1 MGPHGETYGEHE
13 TLGRYDDTKLK
24 EYLAKY
30 DNLVFF
36 TGHSHLAFAM
46 QKYNPSLNIGQ
57 YKNSAVMVHIP
68 SVSATRVTGIKEGKF
83 GLVDEN
89 ILSGSEGYLVSVYD
103 NRIVITGINFNKG
116 MFVADANYV
125 IYK

>member
-1 MGPHGETYGEHE
+1 MF
-13 TLGRYDDTKLK
+13 DDTGLK

-30 DNLVFF
+30 NNVIFF
-36 TGHSHLAFAM
+36 AGHSHLAFAM
-46 QKYNPSLNIGQ
+46 QKYNPNLNIGQ

-83 GLVDEN
+83 DLVDEN
-89 ILSGSEGYLVSVYD
+89 FLSGSEGYLVSVYE
-103 NRIVITGINFNKG
+103 NRIEIKGISFNRG
-116 MFVADANYV
+116 MFVADATYV